1 MNDERV
7 QLSIEWSL
15 VVILVAVV
23 AGYAR
28 RISGEADRQHSLA
41 LDRLGRLTDANALL
55 FSLHRVTQT
64 LPASLDLD
72 DVLDTTITR
81 LRGLFEFDSAAIM
94 VLDDTDAGWQVVR
107 RENVRLPA
115 QLSRAELPPPL
126 RSALATNSVLSVPD
140 LATEGGP
147 GLSPKA
153 SSGLYAVLAARGAVI
168 GLLAVEHQS
177 ARAFT
182 SRDVELLRGFVE
194 PVALAIDNARW
205 FGRLRTVGADE
216 ERTRIARDLHD
227 RIGQSLAY
235 LAFELDRIVANQGK
249 GDDVG
254 PSLEH
259 LRDDVR
265 SVIREV
271 RDTLY
276 DLRTDVS
283 DRQDMAATLES
294 HIARVR
300 ERSHLEI
307 ELFCDRGA
315 RLPILQEREMW
326 RIAQEALT
334 NVERHA
340 NATRARVLWRCNGVS
355 AALEVT
361 DNGQGFP
368 IGTAGRLDS
377 YGILGM
383 RERASSIG
391 ATLELS
397 SQVGPGHPGPGQP
410 DPRRRV
416 RRGPAHGVRTVA
428 GVSAWPAAG
437 TSWAVRSDDRFP
449 TWASRTSRLRTRPG
463 FDAPGV
469 TSLEGARV
477 SIRLMLADDHRM
489 LREGLRRSMI
499 DQGFDVVGEARDGE
513 EAIRLA
519 HELHPE
525 VILMDVTMP
534 EVDGVEAT
542 RQIRSE
548 LPDIKVVMLTMHADQ
563 EVLTSAIRAGA
574 NGYLVKD
581 CSTDEIASA
590 VRMAVSGETALS
602 PQLAASMLD
611 EVRRLD
617 RPSSEE
623 DRIVTR
629 REEEVL
635 QLIADGCSTP
645 EVAEKLYISQK
656 TVKNHLASIY
666 QKLDARDRTQAVL
679 QAVRMGIVSLD

>member
-1 MNDERV
+1 MSSAAVTITYLSQGVDDARV

-15 VVILVAVV
+15 VVVLVAVV

-81 LRGLFEFDSAAIM
+81 LRGLFEFDSAAIL
-94 VLDDTDAGWQVVR
+94 VLDDTDAAWQVVR
-107 RENVRLPA
+107 RENVRLPT
-115 QLSRAELPPPL
+115 QLTRADLPPPL
-126 RSALATNSVLSVPD
+126 RSALASSSVLSSPD
-140 LATEGGP
+140 LAAAGGP

-168 GLLAVEHQS
+168 GLLAVENQ
-177 ARAFT
+177 APRAFT
-182 SRDVELLRGFVE
+182 NRDVELLRGFVE

-283 DRQDMAATLES
+283 DRQDMAATLEA

-391 ATLELS
+391 ASLELS
-397 SQVGPGHPGPGQP
+397 SQVGRGT
-410 DPRRRV
+410 RV
-416 RRGPAHGVRTVA
+416 RASLIHADDGDSDS
-428 GVSAWPAAG
+428 SAE
-437 TSWAVRSDDRFP
+437 SQ
-449 TWASRTSRLRTRPG
+449 TSR
-463 FDAPGV
+463 V
-469 TSLEGARV
+469 
-477 SIRLMLADDHRM
+477 
-489 LREGLRRSMI
+489 
-499 DQGFDVVGEARDGE
+499 
-513 EAIRLA
+513 
-519 HELHPE
+519 
-525 VILMDVTMP
+525 
-534 EVDGVEAT
+534 
-542 RQIRSE
+542 
-548 LPDIKVVMLTMHADQ
+548 
-563 EVLTSAIRAGA
+563 
-574 NGYLVKD
+574 
-581 CSTDEIASA
+581 
-590 VRMAVSGETALS
+590 
-602 PQLAASMLD
+602 
-611 EVRRLD
+611 
-617 RPSSEE
+617 
-623 DRIVTR
+623 
-629 REEEVL
+629 
-635 QLIADGCSTP
+635 
-645 EVAEKLYISQK
+645 
-656 TVKNHLASIY
+656 
-666 QKLDARDRTQAVL
+666 
-679 QAVRMGIVSLD
+679 